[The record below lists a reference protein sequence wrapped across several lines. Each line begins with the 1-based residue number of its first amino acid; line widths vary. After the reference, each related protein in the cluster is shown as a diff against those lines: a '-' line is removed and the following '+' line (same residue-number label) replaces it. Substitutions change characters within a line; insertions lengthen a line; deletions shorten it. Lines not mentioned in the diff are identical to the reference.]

1 MHSLCEGVNNKS
13 KQSPIKILTGK
24 SSCFLSPQV
33 FNVFKSSTCRAEAL
47 EMSRRHAKLN
57 FIPQPSLPLLAAFF
71 HRKNRNLR
79 VDFSVRLFSPVLV
92 FWKSLI
98 MRMPVFLLYIGVF
111 YAKINIYPALP
122 VPLLRKSETSSDH
135 L

>member
-1 MHSLCEGVNNKS
+1 M
-13 KQSPIKILTGK
+13 
-24 SSCFLSPQV
+24 
-33 FNVFKSSTCRAEAL
+33 
-47 EMSRRHAKLN
+47 N

-79 VDFSVRLFSPVLV
+79 VDFSVRLFFATVGFLEVADNENAS
-92 FWKSLI
+92 
-98 MRMPVFLLYIGVF
+98 FLLYIDIF
-111 YAKINIYPALP
+111 YAKVNIYPALP